1 MSTLLALLLAKMLK
15 EGFNQMKTQQQV
27 FDFIKEK
34 MGHST
39 LLAIAGDMTPF
50 TNDSFDNARFLS
62 QLLFWVDDSTEW
74 VPIQMKEWKEVA
86 HLSRYAIEKA
96 RYFFYNMGVLEY
108 CVRKDSKGNPVSHY
122 RLDFKAL
129 MSKMNKFFKDNK
141 PKQIV
146 TFSGFAD
153 CFKRKSEQIHN
164 TLPTNTYPQYKEKLE
179 SKNIGQ
185 SSKNE
190 TREERKKRLER
201 LYL

>member
-1 MSTLLALLLAKMLK
+1 
-15 EGFNQMKTQQQV
+15 MKAQQTV
-27 FDFIKEK
+27 FDFIKDT

-50 TNDSFDNARFLS
+50 TNNSFDNARFLS
-62 QLLFWVDDSTEW
+62 QLLFWVDDKNEW
-74 VPIQMKEWKEVA
+74 TPIQMKEWKEVA

-96 RYFFYNMGVLEY
+96 RFYFYNMGVLEY
-108 CVRKDSKGNPVSHY
+108 RVKKDLNGNPVSHY

-129 MSKMNKFFKDNK
+129 MNKMSKFFKYNKPKPKRIISK

-179 SKNIGQ
+179 SKNVGQ
-185 SSKNE
+185 TSKNE

>member
-1 MSTLLALLLAKMLK
+1 
-15 EGFNQMKTQQQV
+15 MKTQQQV

-153 CFKRKSEQIHN
+153 CFKRKSTQEKIIN
-164 TLPTNTYPQYKEKLE
+164 PTTTYPQYKEKLE

-190 TREERKKRLER
+190 TKEERRKRLER
-201 LYL
+201 FYL